1 MTDRKNL
8 KIDEKTYERLSDE
21 KGEYETWNL
30 VINRLLDLAD
40 EADD

>member
-8 KIDEKTYERLSDE
+8 KIDEDTYERLRDE

-30 VINRLLDLAD
+30 VLNRLLDLAE